1 MNEKEIRK
9 EPSGTFLQIILIY
22 VFSLFFWWCGHSA
35 IDSED
40 KKLTIT
46 FWLIA
51 GFIDLY
57 ASGWL
62 LIWFASL
69 RKPMK
74 ENDRFMRFMCI
85 YGREVTCY
93 KAFTFK
99 LKGFYFADEEA
110 HALIYEFPT
119 GVYCTFPHAC
129 HNINYVYAFT
139 VVYSNTTIGYVD

>member
-74 ENDRFMRFMCI
+74 ENDRFMRFMGI
-85 YGREVTCY
+85 DGREVTGY

-99 LKGFYFADEEA
+99 LKGLYFADEEA
-110 HALIYEFPT
+110 HALIDELQT
-119 GVYCTFPHAC
+119 GVYEQHAQKA
-129 HNINYVYAFT
+129 HSFRDGMNGLPKF
-139 VVYSNTTIGYVD
+139 SQL